1 MKRRQFLKA
10 PIIGCATIGIGGAL
24 WLNDDTDKSRLTIDA
39 VLARID
45 ALSKQSLT
53 VTGAWSL
60 NQVFDHC
67 AQSVEYS
74 MTGFPEH
81 KSAAFK
87 NTLGKLAF
95 AAFSVKGQMTHAL
108 DEAIPGAPM
117 IDALEINTLESM
129 LSINEQA
136 FARLKKSLYEFQRYQ
151 GELAPHFAYGALSKQ
166 DYELAHAMHFYNHL
180 AEIT

>member
-10 PIIGCATIGIGGAL
+10 SIIGCATIGIGGAL
-24 WLNDDTDKSRLTIDA
+24 WLNDDADKSRLTIDA
-39 VLARID
+39 VLAKID

-53 VTGAWSL
+53 VTGVWSL

-81 KSAAFK
+81 KPAAFK

-117 IDALEINTLESM
+117 IDTLEINTLEST

-151 GELAPHFAYGALSKQ
+151 GELAPHFAYGALSKT
-166 DYELAHAMHFYNHL
+166 DYELAHAMHFYDHL

>member
-10 PIIGCATIGIGGAL
+10 SIIGCATIGIGGAL
-24 WLNDDTDKSRLTIDA
+24 WLNDDADKSRLTIDA
-39 VLARID
+39 VLAKID

-117 IDALEINTLESM
+117 IDALEINTLEST

-136 FARLKKSLYEFQRYQ
+136 FARLKKSLYEFQCYQ

>member
-10 PIIGCATIGIGGAL
+10 SIIGCATIGIGGAL
-24 WLNDDTDKSRLTIDA
+24 WLNDDADKSGLTIDA
-39 VLARID
+39 VLAKID

-60 NQVFDHC
+60 NQFFDHC

-87 NTLGKLAF
+87 NTLGNLAF
-95 AAFSVKGQMTHAL
+95 AAFSVQGQMTHAL

-117 IDALEINTLESM
+117 IDALEINTLEST